1 MKRKLKNNEIFNR
14 MVNSFKILSEGRK
27 TDSKYITNFFITEKS
42 LVENFENLFQ
52 YKCNM
57 MAKIIYIK
65 LSK

>member
-1 MKRKLKNNEIFNR
+1 MKRRLKNNEMFNR
-14 MVNSFKILSEGRK
+14 MANSFKILSEGRK
-27 TDSKYITNFFITEKS
+27 RDSKYLSNFFITEKS
-42 LVENFENLFQ
+42 LTENFENLFQ

>member
-1 MKRKLKNNEIFNR
+1 